1 MSAAKGAELQKKIS
15 SELKST
21 GLTPLQLGFP
31 TVEVKH
37 GAIDVTGY
45 EWLRVSRDRMESR

>member
-15 SELKST
+15 SELEST

-45 EWLRVSRDRMESR
+45 EWLRVS